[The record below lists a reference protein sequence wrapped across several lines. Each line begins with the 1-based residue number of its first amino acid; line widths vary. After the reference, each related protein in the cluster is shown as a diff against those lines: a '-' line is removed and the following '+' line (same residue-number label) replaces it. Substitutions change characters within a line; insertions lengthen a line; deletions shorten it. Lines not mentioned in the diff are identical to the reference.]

1 MPSPPPSEE
10 KRDYWEER
18 AEQNAD
24 KVYQYGNRKAQLV
37 TRWFGRATREMEK
50 RVVDFYRS
58 YADKEQITLPRAKAV
73 MTDRSA
79 LTLTIQEAARLAQL
93 HPDDSVTRQ
102 LLDKAYTARAISREE
117 FLQMQLNVLASEV
130 YGEYS
135 GEIHQSLTEAFEE
148 SYYKGLFDYQQFIG
162 FGSSFNRIS
171 THQIEAA
178 VTTAWKGKNYSERL
192 WGDHRKS
199 LARYLNRIVT
209 NGFIQGSS
217 GGQMRAELQKAMST
231 SAYEARRL
239 IRTESCQVSNR
250 ASLLAYQEFGTEQ
263 FQFLATLD
271 FKTSEL
277 CRSMDGK
284 VFSVAKAS
292 PGVNMP
298 PLHPFCRSTT
308 VPYFPEDAD
317 DTRAAR
323 GADGVTYTVPA
334 DMTYR
339 EWHQQYV
346 ESDPAQALAER
357 KLKHG
362 RADAKQYSRY
372 QDTLGK
378 DASKTFD
385 DFQNL
390 KYTDTDSWKEL
401 SQQYRHTNYYNK
413 HLTGEEKAAVSSYIS
428 GGSYDLNAKLRNDA
442 RLTADEQTLT
452 RNLDAAL
459 EKLPVFAGEVTRSLK
474 FYADGRES
482 FIKQHSVSLEVPY
495 CSYTSASVSGSYHD
509 APDALLKIISH
520 TGRDIR
526 SQNAK
531 ESEILF
537 RRDTRFRLLEAR
549 LEDGVILLEMEEIT
563 DEQTAADH

>member
-1 MPSPPPSEE
+1 MSKPKQPPAPEE

-18 AEQNAD
+18 AEQNAQ
-24 KVYQYGNRKAQLV
+24 KVFDYSQRKAQLV
-37 TRWFGRATREMEK
+37 TRWFGRAAREMDK
-50 RVVDFYRS
+50 RIVDFYRS
-58 YADKEQITLPRAKAV
+58 YADKEQITLPKAKAV
-73 MTDRSA
+73 MTDRRALA
-79 LTLTIQEAARLAQL
+79 LTVTEAARLAQL
-93 HPDDSVTRQ
+93 HPDDPVTQQ
-102 LLDKAYTARAISREE
+102 LLRKAYTSRAISREE
-117 FLQMQLNVLASEV
+117 FLQMQLNLLASEL
-130 YGEYS
+130 YGDYS
-135 GEIHQSLTEAFEE
+135 DTLHRSLTEVFEE
-148 SYYKGLFDYQQFIG
+148 SYYKGLFDCQQFVG

-217 GGQMRAELQKAMST
+217 GGQMRAELQKAMSM

-250 ASLLAYQEFGTEQ
+250 ASLLGYQEFGTER

-271 FKTSEL
+271 FKTSER
-277 CRSMDGK
+277 CRGMDGK
-284 VFSVAKAS
+284 VFPVSEAS
-292 PGVNMP
+292 PGDNMP

-308 VPYFPEDAD
+308 VPYFPEDAE
-317 DTRAAR
+317 DTRVAR
-323 GADGVTYTVPA
+323 GADGVSYTVPA
-334 DMTYR
+334 SMTYR
-339 EWHQQYV
+339 EWHKQYV
-346 ESDPAQALAER
+346 ESDPAQLLAER

-362 RADAKQYSRY
+362 QTDAKQYSRY

-378 DASKTFD
+378 DAPKTFD

-390 KYTDTDSWKEL
+390 KYTDIDIWKEL
-401 SQQYRHTNYYNK
+401 SRQYRHTNYYNK

-428 GGSYDLNAKLRNDA
+428 GGSYDLNAKLRNGA

-452 RNLDAAL
+452 HNLDAAL

-474 FYADGRES
+474 FFEGDRQT
-482 FIKQHSVSLEVPY
+482 FIEQHSQSPEALY
-495 CSYTSASVSGSYHD
+495 QSYTSTSVVGNYHNE
-509 APDALLKIISH
+509 PDAVLKIISH

-537 RRDTRFRLLEAR
+537 RRNTRFRILSAR
-549 LEDGVILLEMEEIT
+549 LEDGIIMMEMEES
-563 DEQTAADH
+563 ADG